1 MIAAGGADEL
11 IHVVVAAFETAVH
24 YAGRLAPQERRAAVA
39 GLTGGPG
46 AQPWVT
52 AIIVASRGAS
62 GRAAGWSGAGH
73 DVKVAKAAHSPHRQ
87 EQLFMPLSGLQQ
99 RCRYQQTLTP
109 GR

>member
-1 MIAAGGADEL
+1 MR
-11 IHVVVAAFETAVH
+11 
-24 YAGRLAPQERRAAVA
+24 GRLAPQERRAAVA

-46 AQPWVT
+46 SLDVIGPGAQPWVT

-62 GRAAGWSGAGH
+62 GWAAGWSGAGH